1 MRYTGDICGC
11 SLDPGEGR
19 TCEECQEA
27 ERIHRSIKRQA
38 VNLRTYEGRIT
49 DDEYE
54 YAV

>member
-1 MRYTGDICGC
+1 MRYTCEVCGC

-19 TCEECQEA
+19 LCEECQESN
-27 ERIHRSIKRQA
+27 RIHRSIKRQA
-38 VNLRTYEGRIT
+38 GNLGAYEGRIT